1 MTFLEAAIEILRNAP
16 EPLHFGEIARQAVE
30 QKLLSH
36 VGRDPEAAMKSCLTS
51 AARGGDDALIERSK
65 PGYYQIRP
73 GAKLPAPP
81 AAPAAA
87 ALPAAAKPAPAAS
100 AAAPASRA
108 SAAAATRTASAPSPA
123 KAASPR
129 AAAAAEAAPAEAPAG
144 DAPAAEA
151 PASAAPAA
159 SGGEGRRRRGGTSLE
174 FEAPAGS
181 GLDGVTD
188 VAIVMANAMSR
199 IVDERPELRPELEAI
214 QRGGAG
220 APSPAAERG
229 PRDGRELGGR
239 EGRDGRESRDG
250 RDPRD
255 GRDSRESREGRDN
268 REARPQGGGGGDR
281 GPKVEVVRSPL
292 RGNVELPSE
301 DRGGRRKRRRRRK
314 PRRLEWGEGG
324 ARMVG
329 QRDDDMQELLDKVQ
343 KVLEDAGPRSL
354 HVRQIAEQL
363 GQQGVLG
370 GEISEIERAVT
381 TSVLLDVHRR
391 GDRSPFVVRG
401 DARYQARSTRVPQA
415 AAEAEKAFRV
425 AALNLETE
433 TRSQLSSWLGSLGP
447 RALEA
452 ICRVAYQ
459 LEGASVVATLPP
471 GRGVARFVIEGG
483 PESLGGGGEED
494 DRRTLVVVLPR
505 KASPEPKAWE
515 VDAEKLEVNHVVVIS
530 LGENQDSI
538 PQEIQT
544 LTSDDLTE
552 ILARHGVGVRR
563 LRIDVPVLDP
573 ALLESI
579 GGLDT

>member
-1 MTFLEAAIEILRNAP
+1 
-16 EPLHFGEIARQAVE
+16 
-30 QKLLSH
+30 
-36 VGRDPEAAMKSCLTS
+36 
-51 AARGGDDALIERSK
+51 
-65 PGYYQIRP
+65 
-73 GAKLPAPP
+73 
-81 AAPAAA
+81 
-87 ALPAAAKPAPAAS
+87 
-100 AAAPASRA
+100 
-108 SAAAATRTASAPSPA
+108 
-123 KAASPR
+123 
-129 AAAAAEAAPAEAPAG
+129 
-144 DAPAAEA
+144 
-151 PASAAPAA
+151 
-159 SGGEGRRRRGGTSLE
+159 
-174 FEAPAGS
+174 
-181 GLDGVTD
+181 
-188 VAIVMANAMSR
+188 MANAMSR

-214 QRGGAG
+214 QRGSSAPGAE
-220 APSPAAERG
+220 PRSRRDAA
-229 PRDGRELGGR
+229 
-239 EGRDGRESRDG
+239 EGRDGREVRETSS
-250 RDPRD
+250 
-255 GRDSRESREGRDN
+255 RDSREGREGREG
-268 REARPQGGGGGDR
+268 REPREPREPRDARAGDR
-281 GPKVEVVRSPL
+281 PATEGRVADGRGPRVEVVRGPL
-292 RGNVELPSE
+292 RGSVEPAHE
-301 DRGGRRKRRRRRK
+301 DRGGRKKRRRRRK

-329 QRDDDMQELLDKVQ
+329 QRDDDTQELLDRVQ

-425 AALNLETE
+425 AALNLEIE

-459 LEGASVVATLPP
+459 LEGASIVATLPP

-483 PESLGGGGEED
+483 PESLGGGGDDD

-505 KASPEPKAWE
+505 KSSPEPKAWE

-530 LGENQDSI
+530 LSENPDLI